1 MGDPIIRLAEK
12 FPSPEQR
19 ALEVQSF
26 AIAFEFAL
34 EAMSEGTPLN
44 TFCQSYHIALP
55 VARFRTWIMRD
66 PQRKKAY
73 YAAKAVM
80 AEQIEDDLLRIS
92 DGMAPDGTPS
102 LSDVQRDTLRINV
115 RKFILQ
121 VSNRERYG
129 DVKRVEQTTTTRF
142 DPTSASTME
151 LQRKV
156 LESLGFDLDNE
167 LPQGDIFENGE
178 TPDASNF

>member
-1 MGDPIIRLAEK
+1 
-12 FPSPEQR
+12 
-19 ALEVQSF
+19 
-26 AIAFEFAL
+26 
-34 EAMSEGTPLN
+34 
-44 TFCQSYHIALP
+44 
-55 VARFRTWIMRD
+55 MRD
-66 PQRKKAY
+66 PARKRAY

-129 DVKRVEQTTTTRF
+129 DVKKIEQTTTTRF

-167 LPQGDIFENGE
+167 LPQGDIFDHDDPNV
-178 TPDASNF
+178 